1 MSRNKSNSF
10 NKSFKKGLQ
19 GEDTQNLILLKE
31 YVKQSEYIEKCEQ
44 PTICKQFNLP
54 YIKSVFADEYKKRFY
69 NYLLINTTTTAD
81 VFKQTRIPEKF
92 LCQAKAYYEK
102 KGLLQVL
109 YCDRCPVT
117 KSKNVNFLST
127 NKKLFKEYY
136 KIK

>member
-1 MSRNKSNSF
+1 MSINKSNSF
-10 NKSFKKGLQ
+10 KSFEKGQSKNTENKRL
-19 GEDTQNLILLKE
+19 LIAFVE
-31 YVKQSEYIEKCEQ
+31 QSEYIEKSEQ

-54 YIKSVFADEYKKRFY
+54 YVKSVFANEYRKRFY
-69 NYLLINTTTTAD
+69 NYLLINTTSTAD
-81 VFKQTRIPEKF
+81 VFKHTKIPEKF

-109 YCDRCPVT
+109 YSDRCPVT

-127 NKKLFKEYY
+127 NKALFKKHY

>member
-1 MSRNKSNSF
+1 MSTNKSNSF

-19 GEDTQNLILLKE
+19 SKNTQNLTLLKA
-31 YVKQSEYIEKCEQ
+31 YVEQSEYIEKGEQ
-44 PTICKQFNLP
+44 PIICKQFNLP
-54 YIKSVFADEYKKRFY
+54 YIKSVFANEYRKRFF
-69 NYLLINTTTTAD
+69 NYLLKNTTTTAD
-81 VFKQTRIPEKF
+81 VSTHTKIPEKF

-109 YCDRCPVT
+109 YCDKCPVT

-127 NKKLFKEYY
+127 NKTLFKEYY